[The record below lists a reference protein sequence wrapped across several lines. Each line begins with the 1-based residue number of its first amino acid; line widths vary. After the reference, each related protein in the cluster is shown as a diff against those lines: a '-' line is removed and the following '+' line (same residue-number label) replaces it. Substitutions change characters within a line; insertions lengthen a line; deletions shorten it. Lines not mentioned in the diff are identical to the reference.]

1 MSVRS
6 TVNSLVQGIRRSTFA
21 GRTDAYLTSAIMG
34 EAVFEPYDG
43 FLELDWRNAAIQR
56 LFRYREN
63 WAFYRGEQFQ
73 QMTKDGKKKMVLN
86 YCRTLVDK
94 SVDWMAATPP
104 IIKAPSGNEYAAD
117 VVNLVL
123 DMNDYAR
130 MVYDLFQVGSVSGDA
145 YIQTT
150 LVTSLL
156 DPTTGQRQELPKN
169 EWFISV
175 RSLNSA
181 YVYPVYNPDYTRME
195 ACLIQY
201 PISTANPVVI
211 ALDPDAVQ
219 RNKALY
225 SLYITP
231 TEIREW
237 INRAEIPGSPYP
249 NRMGEIGVAHIPNL
263 PLATSAFGFADI
275 DPIKELNMDL
285 NTAATAVRE
294 IMDYHAK
301 PVTLI
306 FGARASQLE
315 KAAYRLWCLPAD
327 ARVEN
332 LQLQGELTIANQYM
346 EMIKLSL
353 GEFSNTPMAALSEIP
368 GLANT
373 SEAALKTLFLPS
385 IEKAKRKE
393 LTYGGGLV
401 ETAGTIIRI
410 AEGFLD
416 IPITQNIEDP
426 AKATRF
432 TVEFPSPLPQDQGE
446 KLDILQRLMDMGL
459 ESKLGALEKLG
470 VENIPQKAIE
480 LLADARELLLTDVE
494 RAKASS
500 GAIPNM
506 RALSLG
512 SLSLLTGLMDMW
524 KELDKIVLDSADTVS
539 QIEEKVASV
548 AEQEAQM
555 TEETETPQEE
565 TEEEEEAEPEEE
577 EE

>member
-6 TVNSLVQGIRRSTFA
+6 MVNSVVQGFRRNSYT
-21 GRTDAYLTSAIMG
+21 GRSDVYLTSAIMG

-56 LFRYREN
+56 LYRYREN
-63 WAFYRGEQFQ
+63 WAFYRGDQFQ

-86 YCRTLVDK
+86 YCRTIVDK

-104 IIKAPSGNEYAAD
+104 VIKAPPGNEYAAD

-123 DMNDYAR
+123 DMNDYPR
-130 MVYDLFQVGSVSGDA
+130 MVYDLFQIGSVSGDA
-145 YIQTT
+145 YLQTT
-150 LVTSLL
+150 LVTSTL
-156 DPTTGQRQELPKN
+156 DPVTGERTELPKDK
-169 EWFISV
+169 WWISV
-175 RSLNSA
+175 RSVNSH
-181 YVYPVYNPDYTRME
+181 YVYPIYNPDYTRME

-201 PISTANPVVI
+201 PISTASPLVI
-211 ALDPDAVQ
+211 ATDPDAVN
-219 RNKALY
+219 REKALY

-231 TEIREW
+231 YEIREW
-237 INRAEIPGSPYP
+237 INRAEVPGSPRE
-249 NRMGEIGVAHIPNL
+249 NILREIGVAHIANL

-275 DPIKELNMDL
+275 DPIKELNQDL
-285 NTAATAVRE
+285 NTAMTSVRE

-332 LQLQGELTIANQYM
+332 LQLQGELTIANQYL
-346 EMIKLSL
+346 EQIKLSL

-373 SEAALKTLFLPS
+373 SEAALKTLFMPS
-385 IEKAKRKE
+385 IEKAQRKE
-393 LTYGGGLV
+393 LTYGGGLL

-416 IPITQNIEDP
+416 IPITSNIDDP

-470 VENIPQKAIE
+470 VQNIPQKALE
-480 LLADARELLLTDVE
+480 LIADNRELLLTDVE

-500 GAIPNM
+500 GAIPNL

-512 SLSLLTGLMDMW
+512 SLSLLTGLMEMW
-524 KELDKIVLDSADTVS
+524 KDLDKIVLDNADTVS

-548 AEQEAQM
+548 AEQEAQAK
-555 TEETETPQEE
+555 EDTETPQED
-565 TEEEEEAEPEEE
+565 EEEEEAQPEEE